1 MKIMDVQGY
10 YREPLSIAELLCQKH
25 AENVMKFAIER
36 AEEYYKEHGV
46 SPFIKSDKYDL
57 YMVDYGWIVGR
68 MADYFGEMIA
78 NESDEETVDYLR
90 MRINDDFRIGA
101 PYENIRL
108 LVNLFDFKGILY
120 NGNNK
125 KYIYNLCSY
134 ESKINGKDFY
144 FSALILN
151 GKWLEKTP
159 QYLMDILVKIGNN
172 KQYVLKYFG
181 KNVFEKAKLSNP
193 NERVI
198 QFGQEL

>member
-1 MKIMDVQGY
+1 MTIMNIQSIY
-10 YREPLSIAELLCQKH
+10 TETLSIAKLLHGEEADK
-25 AENVMKFAIER
+25 AMEFAIER
-36 AEEYYKEHGV
+36 AEEFYKEHGV

-68 MADYFGEMIA
+68 MADYFSLSIA

-159 QYLMDILVKIGNN
+159 QYLMDILVKIGDN
-172 KQYVLKYFG
+172 KQYVLKYYG
-181 KNVFEKAKLSNP
+181 KKVFDKDKLNNP
-193 NERVI
+193 NEKVI
-198 QFGQEL
+198 QFD